1 MRGEHQMKSITCA
14 FVCIALL
21 CAGAGHAGSTPPL
34 QRDLVGLLSK
44 VILDVT
50 WKAEG
55 VNWETAKR
63 GQTLSSGDMVKTG
76 TRSLAVLKFKDNSLI
91 RVRELTELTVTG
103 TLEQQKFS
111 KSVSLEK
118 GGVGFKIS
126 DQQAGEEFRFTSPT
140 SVASIRGTGGLFAIG
155 REDTLTVIDG
165 LVALLNAV
173 SSTSLDVAKGYTA
186 FSRPDGS
193 IDSRPST
200 RAERQAAEGAVRGDD
215 TPRQLKLELRNDRG
229 EVEELIIDFKE
240 E

>member
-1 MRGEHQMKSITCA
+1 MKSTTA
-14 FVCIALL
+14 ALL
-21 CAGAGHAGSTPPL
+21 CTALLCVGARHAGSTPPL

-50 WKAEG
+50 WKTEG
-55 VNWETAKR
+55 IDWETAKR
-63 GQTLSSGDMVKTG
+63 GQTLGSGDMVKTG
-76 TRSLAVLKFKDNSLI
+76 TRSLAVVKFKDNSLI

-103 TLEQQKFS
+103 TLEQRKFS
-111 KSVSLEK
+111 KSVIMQK

-155 REDTLTVIDG
+155 REDTLTVVDG
-165 LVALLNAV
+165 LVALLNTV
-173 SSTSLDVAKGYTA
+173 SATTLDVSEGYTA

-200 RAERQAAEGAVRGDD
+200 LAERQAAQGAMRGDD

-229 EVEELIIDFKE
+229 EIEELIIDFKE

>member
-1 MRGEHQMKSITCA
+1 MKSVT
-14 FVCIALL
+14 VALICMTFL
-21 CAGAGHAGSTPPL
+21 YAGAQRAGSTPTP
-34 QRDLVGLLSK
+34 QSDLVGLLSK

-55 VNWETAKR
+55 VNWEKANR

-76 TRSLAVLKFKDNSLI
+76 RRSLAVIKFKDNSLI

-103 TLEQQKFS
+103 TLEEQKFS
-111 KSVSLEK
+111 KTVNVQT
-118 GGVGFKIS
+118 GGVGFNINT
-126 DQQAGEEFRFTSPT
+126 QQSGEEFRFTSPT

-155 REDTLTVIDG
+155 SEDTLTVVEG
-165 LVALLNAV
+165 LVEFQNTI
-173 SSTSLDVAKGYTA
+173 STNSVDVPAGFTA

-200 RAERQAAEGAVRGDD
+200 PEERQAAEGAMQSDD
-215 TPRQLKLELRNDRG
+215 SPRQLKLELRNDRG